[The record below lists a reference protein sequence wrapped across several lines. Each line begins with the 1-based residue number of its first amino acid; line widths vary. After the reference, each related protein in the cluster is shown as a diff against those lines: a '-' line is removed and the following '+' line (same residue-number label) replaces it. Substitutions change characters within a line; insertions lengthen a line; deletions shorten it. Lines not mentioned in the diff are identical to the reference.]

1 MPADPDTDAGKAGPA
16 MPEAVEEVQA
26 IFADQD
32 RLEAA
37 MGALNASGFD
47 RADFSLPAARPSA
60 GDATPNA
67 GAENPTTRE
76 DRAQIRTM
84 GSSMAAASAAMVGAG
99 IVLATGGLALP
110 AVAVAAGAG
119 LAAGGAVEGMHH
131 ASDTVQRDGRAEA
144 AAAGELVLAVRLKDP
159 AQLSRVEAVLREHG
173 AVRVERVSRGDEGL
187 EGVNS
192 ASWTG

>member
-1 MPADPDTDAGKAGPA
+1 MPADPDSLKAGPA

-37 MGALNASGFD
+37 MGALNAAGFD

-131 ASDTVQRDGRAEA
+131 ASDTVQRDGRADA